1 MLPISPDW
9 MTQTVTVW
17 MLISVRLLG
26 CFLSM
31 PLFAFR
37 AAPMRLRV
45 LLALVTAFALL
56 PMVQSELPPMA
67 SLAPGYAMVLV
78 EMAVGLTSG
87 WMVRIGLSAVD
98 MMADV
103 LSQQSGLSFAATL
116 QHDAN
121 LASGLVG
128 EFLGLV
134 ALALAF
140 TMNIHLVMLSLLVQS
155 FKVVPLG
162 TWPAAWDW
170 TAVLGLMQDAFSL
183 GLVLA
188 LPAIVIYFLFNMT
201 QAILARVSPQMNLFS
216 VGFAIMIPVAFLV
229 VVLLLPSFAD
239 LVQRALESPFELLK
253 SGLATAPAPSPAR
266 N

>member
-26 CFLSM
+26 CFMAM

-37 AAPMRLRV
+37 SAPMRLRV
-45 LLALVTAFALL
+45 LLALVIAFALV
-56 PMVQSELPPMA
+56 PMVQSDLPAIDDM
-67 SLAPGYAMVLV
+67 APGYAMVFV
-78 EMAVGLTSG
+78 ELAIGLTSG
-87 WMVRIGLSAVD
+87 WMVRVGLSAVD
-98 MMADV
+98 MLSDV

-116 QHDAN
+116 QQDTN

-128 EFLGLV
+128 EFLGLL
-134 ALALAF
+134 AIALAF
-140 TMNIHLVMLSLLVQS
+140 TMNIHLVMLELLLNS
-155 FKVVPLG
+155 FKVLPLG
-162 TWPAAWDW
+162 TWPSAWRW
-170 TAVLGLMQDAFSL
+170 PAILSLVQDAFIL

-216 VGFAIMIPVAFLV
+216 VGFAIMIPVAFV
-229 VVLLLPSFAD
+229 VIVLLLPSFAELVETAFEAPFD
-239 LVQRALESPFELLK
+239 LIRAGFAK
-253 SGLATAPAPSPAR
+253 KPAP
-266 N
+266 

>member
-26 CFLSM
+26 CFMVM

-37 AAPMRLRV
+37 SAPMRLRV
-45 LLALVTAFALL
+45 LLSLVIAFALVPL
-56 PMVQSELPPMA
+56 VQDNLPPLNTMP
-67 SLAPGYAMVLV
+67 PGYAMVFV
-78 EMAVGLTSG
+78 ELAVGLTSG
-87 WMVRIGLSAVD
+87 WMVRVGLTAVD
-98 MMADV
+98 MLSDI

-116 QHDAN
+116 QQDAN

-128 EFLGLV
+128 EFLGLL
-134 ALALAF
+134 AIALAF
-140 TMNIHLVMLSLLVQS
+140 TMNIHLVMVELLVNS
-155 FKVVPLG
+155 FKVLPLG
-162 TWPAAWDW
+162 TWPSAWSW
-170 TAVLGLMQDAFSL
+170 EAILGLVKDAFAL

-216 VGFAIMIPVAFLV
+216 VGFAIMIPVVFVV
-229 VVLLLPSFAD
+229 VVLLLPLFTE
-239 LVQRALESPFELLK
+239 LVQTAFESPFELIRA
-253 SGLATAPAPSPAR
+253 GFGNRPPP
-266 N
+266 

>member
-26 CFLSM
+26 CFMAM

-37 AAPMRLRV
+37 SAPMRLRI
-45 LLALVTAFALL
+45 LLALVIAFALV
-56 PMVQSELPPMA
+56 PMVQSDLPA
-67 SLAPGYAMVLV
+67 IDDIAPGYAMVFV
-78 EMAVGLTSG
+78 ELAVGLTSG
-87 WMVRIGLSAVD
+87 WMVRVGLSAVD
-98 MMADV
+98 MLADI

-116 QHDAN
+116 QQDTN

-128 EFLGLV
+128 EFLGLL
-134 ALALAF
+134 AIALAF
-140 TMNIHLVMLSLLVQS
+140 TMNIHLVMLELLLNS
-155 FKVVPLG
+155 FKVLPLG
-162 TWPAAWDW
+162 TWPSAWRW
-170 TAVLGLMQDAFSL
+170 PAILSLVQDAFVL

-216 VGFAIMIPVAFLV
+216 VGFAIMIPVAFV
-229 VVLLLPSFAD
+229 VIVLLLPSFAELVETAFEAPFD
-239 LVQRALESPFELLK
+239 LIRAGFANK
-253 SGLATAPAPSPAR
+253 PAP
-266 N
+266 

>member
-26 CFLSM
+26 CFMAM

-37 AAPMRLRV
+37 SAPMRLRV
-45 LLALVTAFALL
+45 LLALVIAFALV
-56 PMVQSELPPMA
+56 PMVQSDLPAMENM
-67 SLAPGYAMVLV
+67 APGYAMVFV
-78 EMAVGLTSG
+78 EFAVGLSSG
-87 WMVRIGLSAVD
+87 WMVRVGLSAVD
-98 MMADV
+98 MLADI

-116 QHDAN
+116 QQDTN

-128 EFLGLV
+128 EFLGLL
-134 ALALAF
+134 AIALAF
-140 TMNIHLVMLSLLVQS
+140 TMNVHLVMLELLVNS
-155 FKVVPLG
+155 FKVLPLG
-162 TWPAAWDW
+162 TWPSAWSW
-170 TAVLGLMQDAFSL
+170 PAILSLVQDAFVL

-216 VGFAIMIPVAFLV
+216 VGFAIMIPVAFV
-229 VVLLLPSFAD
+229 VIVLLLPSFAELVEAAFEAPFD
-239 LVQRALESPFELLK
+239 LIRAGFANK
-253 SGLATAPAPSPAR
+253 PAP
-266 N
+266 

>member
-26 CFLSM
+26 CFMAM

-37 AAPMRLRV
+37 SAPMRLRV
-45 LLALVTAFALL
+45 LLALVIAFALM
-56 PMVQSELPPMA
+56 PMVQSDLPAMENM
-67 SLAPGYAMVLV
+67 APGYAMVFV
-78 EMAVGLTSG
+78 EFAVGLSSG
-87 WMVRIGLSAVD
+87 WMVRVGLSAVD
-98 MMADV
+98 MLADI

-116 QHDAN
+116 QQDTN

-128 EFLGLV
+128 EFLGLL
-134 ALALAF
+134 AIALAF
-140 TMNIHLVMLSLLVQS
+140 TMNVHLVMLELLVNS
-155 FKVVPLG
+155 FKVLPLG
-162 TWPAAWDW
+162 TWPSAWSW
-170 TAVLGLMQDAFSL
+170 PAILSLVQDAFVL

-216 VGFAIMIPVAFLV
+216 VGFAIMIPVAFV
-229 VVLLLPSFAD
+229 VIVLLLPSFAELVETAFEAPFD
-239 LVQRALESPFELLK
+239 LIRAGFANK
-253 SGLATAPAPSPAR
+253 PAP
-266 N
+266 

>member
-26 CFLSM
+26 CFMAM

-37 AAPMRLRV
+37 SAPMRLRI
-45 LLALVTAFALL
+45 LLALVIAFALV
-56 PMVQSELPPMA
+56 PMVQSDLPAIDDM
-67 SLAPGYAMVLV
+67 APGYAMVFV
-78 EMAVGLTSG
+78 ELAIGLTSG
-87 WMVRIGLSAVD
+87 WMVRVGLSAVD
-98 MMADV
+98 MLSDV

-116 QHDAN
+116 QQDTN

-128 EFLGLV
+128 EFLGLL
-134 ALALAF
+134 AIALAF
-140 TMNIHLVMLSLLVQS
+140 TMNIHLVMLELLLNS
-155 FKVVPLG
+155 FKVLPLG
-162 TWPAAWDW
+162 TWPSAWRW
-170 TAVLGLMQDAFSL
+170 PAILSLVQDAFIL

-216 VGFAIMIPVAFLV
+216 VGFAIMIPVAFV
-229 VVLLLPSFAD
+229 VIVLLLPSFAELVETAFEAPFD
-239 LVQRALESPFELLK
+239 LIRAGFANK
-253 SGLATAPAPSPAR
+253 PAP
-266 N
+266 

>member
-26 CFLSM
+26 CFMAM

-37 AAPMRLRV
+37 SAPMRLRV
-45 LLALVTAFALL
+45 LLALVIAFALV
-56 PMVQSELPPMA
+56 PMVQSDLPAIDDM
-67 SLAPGYAMVLV
+67 APGYAMVFV
-78 EMAVGLTSG
+78 ELAVGLTSG
-87 WMVRIGLSAVD
+87 WMVRVGLSAVD
-98 MMADV
+98 MLADI

-116 QHDAN
+116 QQDTN

-128 EFLGLV
+128 EFLGLL
-134 ALALAF
+134 AIALAF
-140 TMNIHLVMLSLLVQS
+140 TMNIHLVMLELLLNS
-155 FKVVPLG
+155 FKVLPLG
-162 TWPAAWDW
+162 SWPSAWRWPAILSL
-170 TAVLGLMQDAFSL
+170 VQDAFVL

-216 VGFAIMIPVAFLV
+216 VGFAIMIPVAFGV
-229 VVLLLPSFAD
+229 IVLLLPSFAELVETAFEAPFD
-239 LVQRALESPFELLK
+239 LIRAGFANK
-253 SGLATAPAPSPAR
+253 PAP
-266 N
+266 

>member
-9 MTQTVTVW
+9 MTQTATLW

-26 CFLSM
+26 CFMTM

-37 AAPMRLRV
+37 SAPMRLRV
-45 LLALVTAFALL
+45 LLALVIAFALVPL
-56 PMVQSELPPMA
+56 VQSDLPPLDSMP
-67 SLAPGYAMVLV
+67 PGYALV
-78 EMAVGLTSG
+78 FVELAVGLTSG
-87 WMVRIGLSAVD
+87 WMVRIGLTAVD
-98 MMADV
+98 MLADV

-128 EFLGLV
+128 EFLGLL
-134 ALALAF
+134 AIALAF
-140 TMNIHLVMLSLLVQS
+140 TMNIHLVMLELLVTS
-155 FKVVPLG
+155 FKVLPLG
-162 TWPAAWDW
+162 TWPAAWNW
-170 TAVLGLMQDAFSL
+170 NSVLGLVQDAFAL

-216 VGFAIMIPVAFLV
+216 VGFAIMIPVAFVV
-229 VVLLLPSFAD
+229 VVLLLPSFTD
-239 LVQRALESPFELLK
+239 LVQTAFESPFELIRAGFSPK
-253 SGLATAPAPSPAR
+253 S
-266 N
+266 

>member
-26 CFLSM
+26 CFMSM

-37 AAPMRLRV
+37 SAPMRLRV
-45 LLALVTAFALL
+45 LLALVIAFALV
-56 PMVQSELPPMA
+56 PMVQSDLPAIDDM
-67 SLAPGYAMVLV
+67 APGSAMVFV
-78 EMAVGLTSG
+78 ELAVGLTSG
-87 WMVRIGLSAVD
+87 WMVRVGLSAVD
-98 MMADV
+98 MLADI

-116 QHDAN
+116 QQDTN

-128 EFLGLV
+128 EFLGLL
-134 ALALAF
+134 AIALAF
-140 TMNIHLVMLSLLVQS
+140 TMNIHLVMLELLLNS
-155 FKVVPLG
+155 FKVLPLG
-162 TWPAAWDW
+162 TWPSAWRW
-170 TAVLGLMQDAFSL
+170 PAILSLVQDAFVL

-216 VGFAIMIPVAFLV
+216 VGFAIMIPVAFV
-229 VVLLLPSFAD
+229 VIVLLLPSVAELVETAFEAPFDLIRAGFAN
-239 LVQRALESPFELLK
+239 K
-253 SGLATAPAPSPAR
+253 PAP
-266 N
+266 

>member
-26 CFLSM
+26 CFMAM

-37 AAPMRLRV
+37 SAPVRLRV
-45 LLALVTAFALL
+45 LLALVIAFALV
-56 PMVQSELPPMA
+56 PMVQSDLPAIDEM
-67 SLAPGYAMVLV
+67 APGYAMVFV
-78 EMAVGLTSG
+78 ELAVGLTSG
-87 WMVRIGLSAVD
+87 WMVRVGLSAVD
-98 MMADV
+98 MLADV

-116 QHDAN
+116 QQDTN

-128 EFLGLV
+128 EFLGLL
-134 ALALAF
+134 AIALAF
-140 TMNIHLVMLSLLVQS
+140 TMNIHLVMLELLLNS
-155 FKVVPLG
+155 FKVLPLG
-162 TWPAAWDW
+162 TWPSAWRW
-170 TAVLGLMQDAFSL
+170 PAILSLVQDAFVL

-216 VGFAIMIPVAFLV
+216 VGFAIMIPVAFV
-229 VVLLLPSFAD
+229 VIVLLLPSFTELVETAFEAPFD
-239 LVQRALESPFELLK
+239 LIRAGFANK
-253 SGLATAPAPSPAR
+253 PAP
-266 N
+266 

>member
-26 CFLSM
+26 CFMAM

-37 AAPMRLRV
+37 SAPMRLRV
-45 LLALVTAFALL
+45 LLALVIAFALM
-56 PMVQSELPPMA
+56 PMVQSDLPAMENM
-67 SLAPGYAMVLV
+67 APGYAMVFV
-78 EMAVGLTSG
+78 EFAVGLSSG
-87 WMVRIGLSAVD
+87 WMVRVGLSAVD
-98 MMADV
+98 MLADI

-116 QHDAN
+116 QQDTN

-128 EFLGLV
+128 EFLGLL
-134 ALALAF
+134 AIALAF
-140 TMNIHLVMLSLLVQS
+140 TMNVHLVMLELLVS
-155 FKVVPLG
+155 SLKVLPLG
-162 TWPAAWDW
+162 TWPSAWSW
-170 TAVLGLMQDAFSL
+170 PAILSLVQDAFVL

-216 VGFAIMIPVAFLV
+216 VGFAIMIPVAFV
-229 VVLLLPSFAD
+229 VIVLLLPSFAELVEAAFEAPFD
-239 LVQRALESPFELLK
+239 LIRAGFANK
-253 SGLATAPAPSPAR
+253 PAP
-266 N
+266 

>member
-26 CFLSM
+26 CFMAM

-37 AAPMRLRV
+37 SAPMRLRV
-45 LLALVTAFALL
+45 LLALVIAFALV
-56 PMVQSELPPMA
+56 PMVQSDLPAIDDMA
-67 SLAPGYAMVLV
+67 LGYAMVFV
-78 EMAVGLTSG
+78 ELAVGLTSG
-87 WMVRIGLSAVD
+87 WMVRVGLSAVD
-98 MMADV
+98 MLSDV

-116 QHDAN
+116 QQDTN

-128 EFLGLV
+128 EFLGLL
-134 ALALAF
+134 AIALAF
-140 TMNIHLVMLSLLVQS
+140 TMNIHLVMLELLLNS
-155 FKVVPLG
+155 FKVLPLG
-162 TWPAAWDW
+162 TWPSAWRW
-170 TAVLGLMQDAFSL
+170 PAILSLVQDAFIL

-216 VGFAIMIPVAFLV
+216 VGFAIMIPVAFV
-229 VVLLLPSFAD
+229 VIVLLLPSFAELVETAFEAPFD
-239 LVQRALESPFELLK
+239 LIRAGFANK
-253 SGLATAPAPSPAR
+253 LAP
-266 N
+266 

>member
-26 CFLSM
+26 CFMTM

-37 AAPMRLRV
+37 SAPMRLRV
-45 LLALVTAFALL
+45 LLSLVIAFALL
-56 PMVQSELPPMA
+56 PWVQSSLPALETMP
-67 SLAPGYAMVLV
+67 PGYAMVFV
-78 EMAVGLTSG
+78 ELAVGFTSG
-87 WMVRIGLSAVD
+87 WMVRVGLTAVD
-98 MMADV
+98 MLADV

-128 EFLGLV
+128 EFLGLL
-134 ALALAF
+134 AIALAF
-140 TMNIHLVMLSLLVQS
+140 TMNIHLVMLALLPNS
-155 FKVVPLG
+155 SKVLPLG
-162 TWPAAWDW
+162 TWPAAWNW
-170 TAVLGLMQDAFSL
+170 NAMLGLVQDAFSL

-216 VGFAIMIPVAFLV
+216 VGFAIMIPVAFVV
-229 VVLLLPSFAD
+229 VVLLLPSFAE
-239 LVQRALESPFELLK
+239 LVQTAFESPFELIRA
-253 SGLATAPAPSPAR
+253 GLA
-266 N
+266 

>member
-26 CFLSM
+26 CFMAM

-37 AAPMRLRV
+37 SAPMRLRV
-45 LLALVTAFALL
+45 LLALVIAFALV
-56 PMVQSELPPMA
+56 PMVQSDLPALENM
-67 SLAPGYAMVLV
+67 APGYAMVFV
-78 EMAVGLTSG
+78 EFAVGLSSG
-87 WMVRIGLSAVD
+87 WMVRVGLSAVD
-98 MMADV
+98 MLADI

-116 QHDAN
+116 QQDTN

-128 EFLGLV
+128 EFLGLL
-134 ALALAF
+134 AIALAF
-140 TMNIHLVMLSLLVQS
+140 TMNVHLVMLELLVSS
-155 FKVVPLG
+155 FKVLPLG
-162 TWPAAWDW
+162 TWPSAWSW
-170 TAVLGLMQDAFSL
+170 PAILSLVQDAFVL

-216 VGFAIMIPVAFLV
+216 VGFAIMIPVAFV
-229 VVLLLPSFAD
+229 VIVLLLPSFAELVEAAFEAPFD
-239 LVQRALESPFELLK
+239 LIRAGFANK
-253 SGLATAPAPSPAR
+253 PAP
-266 N
+266 

>member
-26 CFLSM
+26 CFMAM

-37 AAPMRLRV
+37 SAPMRLRV
-45 LLALVTAFALL
+45 LLALVIAFALV
-56 PMVQSELPPMA
+56 PMVQSDLPAIDDM
-67 SLAPGYAMVLV
+67 APGYAMVFV
-78 EMAVGLTSG
+78 ELAVGLTSG
-87 WMVRIGLSAVD
+87 WMVRVGLSAVD
-98 MMADV
+98 MLADI

-116 QHDAN
+116 QQDTN

-128 EFLGLV
+128 EFLGLL

-140 TMNIHLVMLSLLVQS
+140 TMNVHLVMLELLVNS
-155 FKVVPLG
+155 FKVLPLG
-162 TWPAAWDW
+162 TWPSAWRW
-170 TAVLGLMQDAFSL
+170 PAILSLVQDAFVL

-216 VGFAIMIPVAFLV
+216 VGFAIMIPVAFVVIVLV
-229 VVLLLPSFAD
+229 LPSFAELVETAFEAPFD
-239 LVQRALESPFELLK
+239 LIRAGFANK
-253 SGLATAPAPSPAR
+253 PAP
-266 N
+266 

>member
-26 CFLSM
+26 CFMTM

-37 AAPMRLRV
+37 SAPMRLRV
-45 LLALVTAFALL
+45 LLSLVIAFALVPL
-56 PMVQSELPPMA
+56 VQANLPPLDTMP
-67 SLAPGYAMVLV
+67 PGYVMVFV
-78 EMAVGLTSG
+78 ELAVGLTSG
-87 WMVRIGLSAVD
+87 WMVRVGLTAVD
-98 MMADV
+98 MLSDI

-116 QHDAN
+116 QQDAN

-128 EFLGLV
+128 EFLGLL
-134 ALALAF
+134 AIALAF
-140 TMNIHLVMLSLLVQS
+140 TMNIHLVMVELLVNS
-155 FKVVPLG
+155 FKVLPLG
-162 TWPAAWDW
+162 TWPGAWSW
-170 TAVLGLMQDAFSL
+170 EAILGLVKDAFAL

-216 VGFAIMIPVAFLV
+216 VGFAIMIPVVFVV
-229 VVLLLPSFAD
+229 VVLLLPLFTE
-239 LVQRALESPFELLK
+239 LVQTAFESPFELIRAGF
-253 SGLATAPAPSPAR
+253 SNRPPP
-266 N
+266 